1 MKQVMR
7 LFAFW
12 LIIIFACA
20 LVVAP
25 LQAQEVE
32 ITPEPTPVV
41 DPPVVVV
48 ETPGS
53 GVPDTLFLITVVV
66 LAVVPL
72 VDKLLTSGAGKEAV
86 TQLGASAP
94 KWVTD
99 ALFNLASDRIAA
111 GKERAA
117 LTPDKLDDAS
127 VEELER
133 QVLDLQKRIDAK
145 RTGATYT
152 PRQ

>member
-7 LFAFW
+7 LFASW

-20 LVVAP
+20 LIVAP
-25 LQAQEVE
+25 LYAQEA
-32 ITPEPTPVV
+32 TAEPPVV
-41 DPPVVVV
+41 EPPVVVV
-48 ETPGS
+48 ETPPS
-53 GVPDTLFLITVVV
+53 GVPDTLFLIVVVV

-72 VDKLLTSGAGKEAV
+72 VDKYLTSGAGKEAV

-99 ALFNLASDRIAA
+99 AMFNLASERIAA
-111 GKERAA
+111 GKERAR
-117 LTPDKLDDAS
+117 LTPDPLDDVS

-133 QVLDLQKRIDAK
+133 QVLELRRQIDAK
-145 RTGATYT
+145 RAGATYT
-152 PRQ
+152 PQRE